1 MDNQNES
8 KYKGKADSIA
18 SKYRYLKF
26 QSYSQGE
33 LITLIKEL
41 VDLQEKNE
49 KLIQKLERKLED
61 RKNKIIELS
70 EELAFF
76 NSDSEDLKKYIGY
89 NVDWLYIDK
98 IVFVIERTRKPLTSH
113 QIVNK
118 LIEIEPTLKQKL
130 LNPFNSITKSIYSG
144 VKLNRVIRHLKTG
157 NFGYTY
163 ILPQWI
169 IETGVLRKE

>member
-1 MDNQNES
+1 MENQNES

-18 SKYRYLKF
+18 SKYKYLKF
-26 QSYSQGE
+26 HTYSQKE
-33 LITLIKEL
+33 LIILIKEL

-49 KLIQKLERKLED
+49 KLILKLERQLED
-61 RKNKIIELS
+61 HKNKSIELS

-130 LNPFNSITKSIYSG
+130 LDPFNSITKSIYSG
-144 VKLNRVIRHLKTG
+144 IKLNRLIRYFKTG

-163 ILPQWI
+163 ILPDWL
-169 IETGVLRKE
+169 IESGKLDIK

>member
-8 KYKGKADSIA
+8 KYKGNADSIA
-18 SKYRYLKF
+18 SKYKYLKF
-26 QSYSQGE
+26 QTYSQRE

-41 VDLQEKNE
+41 VDLQQKNE
-49 KLIQKLERKLED
+49 RLILKLERQLED
-61 RKNKIIELS
+61 RKNKGIELS

-89 NVDWLYIDK
+89 NIDWLYIDK

-118 LIEIEPTLKQKL
+118 LIEMEPTLKQKL
-130 LNPFNSITKSIYSG
+130 LDPFNSITKSIYNG
-144 VKLNRVIRHLKTG
+144 VKLKRLLRHIKTG

-163 ILPQWI
+163 VLPQWI
-169 IETGVLRKE
+169 SEAGILRIE